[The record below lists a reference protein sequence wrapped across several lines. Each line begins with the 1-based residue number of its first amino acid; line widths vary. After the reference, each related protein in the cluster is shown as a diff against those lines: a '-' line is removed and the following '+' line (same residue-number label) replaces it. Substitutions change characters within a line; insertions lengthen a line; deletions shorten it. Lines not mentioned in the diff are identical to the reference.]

1 MAFPEFPN
9 RLDTPIPQGGR
20 LATRFCLLATL
31 LVICLVPRGL
41 MALRVPS
48 VDPDGV
54 LYIELAKTLDAGD
67 LRRGTDGMGL
77 NTYPVILM
85 LLHRAGLDWELAG
98 VVWGVVIASLVVLP
112 LYGWV
117 RRQFDDRVAATAC
130 LLYAVHPKMI
140 EWSPE
145 LTRDPTFWFLL
156 VLTLYLLWR
165 AVTEVRLRW
174 FLAAGPALILAL
186 LTRFEALV
194 LLFPLVLW
202 SFWRWLALR
211 TARTRLALGVVLCLA
226 TVPILTLLMVS
237 CWLRVPWDSLHL
249 RLDPW
254 ARFQTWLE
262 YATGDM
268 AAAQAGLN
276 PLLPADVEPMP
287 LRIMLREFVAT
298 MTRGLSPI
306 YALLMFGG
314 LWAWRSTWARRDHQ
328 PLFYAALGVLA
339 GIWVHLWYDRMI
351 CPRYALSIALMAS
364 PFAALALLG
373 LTQRMARTAE
383 GVCHC
388 LTAAG
393 STSSEGE
400 DGVSA
405 AVKQC
410 CTGKVGAVRQPTLL
424 SSAMAAAPI
433 VVVAAIGIASAMTSN
448 RCYFASRKLAVDLG
462 RWVQQAPWTA
472 PMMVGPAGLTPI
484 MGFYAEKGRYELFR
498 NDTADAAEIAGLVQ
512 RYHPDLLL
520 LRPTKRMNALRC
532 EELASQLKLQG
543 FTEVDP
549 VPRPAGSDPV
559 VLLVR
564 GHAGVRVAGRTA
576 R

>member
-1 MAFPEFPN
+1 
-9 RLDTPIPQGGR
+9 
-20 LATRFCLLATL
+20 
-31 LVICLVPRGL
+31 

-54 LYIELAKTLDAGD
+54 LYIQWARVLEAGD
-67 LRRGTDGMGL
+67 LQRGTEGMGL

-85 LLHRAGLDWELAG
+85 LLHRVGLDWELAG

-130 LLYAVHPKMI
+130 LLYAVHPKTI

-145 LTRDPTFWFLL
+145 ITRDPTFWFLL

-165 AVTEVRLRW
+165 AVTEIRLRW
-174 FLAAGPALILAL
+174 FVAAGPVLILAL
-186 LTRFEALV
+186 LTRFEGLV

-202 SFWRWLALR
+202 SFWRGFALPS
-211 TARTRLALGVVLCLA
+211 ARTRLALGVVLCVV
-226 TVPILTLLMVS
+226 TVPALALVAAVF
-237 CWLRVPWDSLHL
+237 WLRVPWESLPL

-254 ARFQTWLE
+254 ARFQTWFE
-262 YATGDM
+262 CVAGNS

-287 LRIMLREFVAT
+287 LRIMLREFFAT
-298 MTRGLSPI
+298 MTRGLSPV

-314 LWAWRSTWARRDHQ
+314 LWGWRRTWARRDHQ
-328 PLFYAALGVLA
+328 ALFYAALGVLA

-351 CPRYALSIALMAS
+351 CPRYALSIVLMAS
-364 PFAALALLG
+364 PFAALGLL
-373 LTQRMARTAE
+373 A
-383 GVCHC
+383 VCHC

-393 STSSEGE
+393 KTSLAAASR
-400 DGVSA
+400 SPA

-410 CTGKVGAVRQPTLL
+410 QPGGGWPSERATLL
-424 SSAMAAAPI
+424 RSGLAAVPILLVI
-433 VVVAAIGIASAMTSN
+433 VVGVASAMTSN
-448 RCYFASRKLAVDLG
+448 RCYFASRKLAVELG
-462 RWVQQAPWTA
+462 RWVQQGPWTA
-472 PMMVGPAGLTPI
+472 PMVVGPAGLTPI
-484 MGFYAEKGRYELFR
+484 MGFYADKGRYELFR
-498 NDTADAAEIAGLVQ
+498 TDTADAAAIAGLVH
-512 RYHPDLLL
+512 RCHPDILL
-520 LRPTKRMNALRC
+520 LRPTKRMNAVRC
-532 EELASQLKLQG
+532 EELAAQMKPQG

-559 VLLVR
+559 VVLVR
-564 GHAGVRVAGRTA
+564 ERAGIRVAGRPA
-576 R
+576 P